1 MLPNSFTFLLF
12 FAVVV
17 GAYYVLPHR
26 WRWVLL
32 LVGSYYFYSTFDP
45 QYLFLLA
52 ATTLV
57 AYGFGIAVAKPFQQ
71 TTRRVL
77 LTVGILIELSSL
89 FVFKYFDFLM
99 GSFGPLLANLNIISD
114 AIALPR
120 LDIILPVGLSFYTF
134 SCISYL
140 VDAYRRTVEPERHLG
155 KLSVYVAFFPKLL
168 AGPIERAPAFLAQL
182 TKPVTVDRIAI
193 ITGLQLIVWGLF
205 KKVVIA
211 DRLAVFVDAGFTNPA
226 FQSPVSVLIAVYFYA
241 FQIYC
246 DFSGYSD
253 IAIGAA
259 LILGIRLMENFR
271 RPYMAKSV
279 PDFWNKRWHLS
290 LMRWFRE
297 YLYIPL
303 GGNRVSAWRRYAN
316 VMIIFLVSGL
326 WHGANWTFVVWGG
339 LNGLYQLIHTL
350 FETPRHWLAKQI
362 RLPSALTT
370 LLSILLTFHLIG
382 LAWVFFRAPSIDNAL
397 AVLKR
402 IWSSLPQL
410 PTLLASYNWSN
421 EFYLSLGLIVFLMGV
436 EILEEKK
443 PMSQRLA
450 DGPAIVRWAF
460 YYAVGF
466 SLLVIGMWGTQGFVY
481 MNF

>member
-1 MLPNSFTFLLF
+1 MLPNSLNFLLF
-12 FAVVV
+12 FAALV
-17 GAYYVLPHR
+17 GAYYVLSHR

-32 LVGSYYFYSTFDP
+32 LIGSYYFYSTFDP
-45 QYLFLLA
+45 KYLFLLG

-57 AYGFGIAVAKPFQQ
+57 AYIFGIAVAKPYTQAI
-71 TTRRVL
+71 RRLVL
-77 LTVGILIELSSL
+77 TAGILTELSSL

-99 GSFGPLLANLNIISD
+99 GSLGPVLSSLNVVSD

-140 VDAYRRTVEPERHLG
+140 VDAYRGTVKPELHLG
-155 KLSVYVAFFPKLL
+155 KLAVYVAFFPKLL

-182 TKPVTVDRIAI
+182 SKPITVDRIAI
-193 ITGLQLIVWGLF
+193 ITGIQLIVWGLF

-211 DRLAVFVDAGFTNPA
+211 DRLSVFVDIGFTNPA
-226 FQSPVSVLIAVYFYA
+226 FQSPVSVLVAVYFYA

-253 IAIGAA
+253 IAIGGA

-279 PDFWNKRWHLS
+279 PEFWNKRWHLS
-290 LMRWFRE
+290 LMRWFRD

-303 GGNRVSAWRRYAN
+303 GGNRVSAGRRYIN
-316 VMIIFLVSGL
+316 VMVIFLVSGL
-326 WHGANWTFVVWGG
+326 WHGANWTFVIWGG
-339 LNGLYQLIHTL
+339 LNGLYQVVHSAI
-350 FETPRHWLAKQI
+350 ERPRKWISSHI
-362 RLPSALTT
+362 NLPGILTT
-370 LLSILLTFHLIG
+370 LMSVLLTFHLVG
-382 LAWVFFRAPSIDNAL
+382 VAWVFFRASSISNAL

-410 PTLLASYNWSN
+410 PGLLTSYNWN
-421 EFYLSLGLIVFLMGV
+421 TEFFLSLALIIFLMVV
-436 EILEEKK
+436 EMLDERK
-443 PMSQRLA
+443 PMSKRLA
-450 DGPAIVRWAF
+450 DGPAIIRWAF
-460 YYAVGF
+460 YYTVGF

>member
-1 MLPNSFTFLLF
+1 MLPNSFNFLLF
-12 FAVVV
+12 FTATVVV
-17 GAYYVLPHR
+17 YYVLPHR
-26 WRWVLL
+26 WRWILL
-32 LVGSYYFYSTFDP
+32 LLASYYFYSTFDP
-45 QYLFLLA
+45 QYLLLLA
-52 ATTLV
+52 AMTLV
-57 AYGFGIAVAKPFQQ
+57 AYGMGIAVAQSRKQ
-71 TTRRVL
+71 TTRQLL
-77 LTVGILIELSSL
+77 LTAGILAELSAL
-89 FVFKYFDFLM
+89 LVFKYFDFLV
-99 GSFGPLLANLNIISD
+99 GSLGPVLASLNVIRD
-114 AIALPR
+114 TVALPR
-120 LDIILPVGLSFYTF
+120 LDLILAVGLSFYTF

-140 VDAYRRTVEPERHLG
+140 VDAYRGTVEPERHFG
-155 KLSVYVAFFPKLL
+155 KLAVYIAFFPKLL

-182 TKPVTVDRIAI
+182 SVPVVLDRVGIFAGI
-193 ITGLQLIVWGLF
+193 QLIVWGLF

-226 FQSPVSVLIAVYFYA
+226 FQSPINVLIAVYFYA

-259 LILGIRLMENFR
+259 LIFGFRLMENFR

-279 PDFWNKRWHLS
+279 PEFWNKRWHLS
-290 LMRWFRE
+290 LMRWFRD

-303 GGNRVSAWRRYAN
+303 GGNRVSTLRRHAN

-339 LNGLYQLIHTL
+339 LNGLYQVIHTVI
-350 FETPRHWLAKQI
+350 ETPRRWLAKHI
-362 RLPSALTT
+362 HLPAALTT
-370 LLSILLTFHLIG
+370 LMSVLLTFHLVGI
-382 LAWVFFRAPSIDNAL
+382 AWVFFRADSIDNAM

-402 IWSSLPQL
+402 IWGSLPQL
-410 PTLLASYNWSN
+410 PTLMASYNWSS
-421 EFYLSLGLIVFLMGV
+421 EFYLSLALIAFLMSV
-436 EILEEKK
+436 EVLDERR

-450 DGPAIVRWAF
+450 EGPAVVRWAF